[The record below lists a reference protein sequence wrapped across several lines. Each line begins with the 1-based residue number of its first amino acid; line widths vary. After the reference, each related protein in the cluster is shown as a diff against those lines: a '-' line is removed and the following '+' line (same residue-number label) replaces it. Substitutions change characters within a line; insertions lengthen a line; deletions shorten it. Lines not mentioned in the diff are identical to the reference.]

1 MKLPNVVHQ
10 TRQLSQRPAIT
21 EDLQNEFKNWNLTIS
36 DSEVNILK

>member
-21 EDLQNEFKNWNLTIS
+21 EDLQNEFKNWKTIS